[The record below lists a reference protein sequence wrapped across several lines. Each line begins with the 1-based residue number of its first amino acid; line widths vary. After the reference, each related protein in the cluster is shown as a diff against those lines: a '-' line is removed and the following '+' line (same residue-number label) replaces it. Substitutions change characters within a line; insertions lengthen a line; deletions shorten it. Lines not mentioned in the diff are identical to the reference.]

1 VDTSRYTV
9 DSVIL
14 TLHDSNVFNFTI
26 TQDLLGPVYGPEF
39 LNTSYMDG
47 ILPGLI
53 AHYGK
58 NQPMS
63 INFATKQAPSS
74 FFQVGKM
81 GLTLT
86 ADLQVYVNSDL
97 AATIEVISAE
107 GSLSATLNNFL
118 LVIKLLTFYINDAQ
132 VVNSEIGP
140 INVQAMRNF
149 VNFFAYLALPVIN
162 GFLAPGFHLPQEY
175 FGIVRIREATFDAMD
190 GYCQVGIVP
199 EFI

>member
-1 VDTSRYTV
+1 
-9 DSVIL
+9 
-14 TLHDSNVFNFTI
+14 
-26 TQDLLGPVYGPEF
+26 
-39 LNTSYMDG
+39 
-47 ILPGLI
+47 
-53 AHYGK
+53 
-58 NQPMS
+58 
-63 INFATKQAPSS
+63 
-74 FFQVGKM
+74 M

-86 ADLQVYVNSDL
+86 ADLQIYVNTDL

-107 GSLSATLNNFL
+107 GSLSATLTDFL
-118 LVIKLLTFYINDAQ
+118 LVIKMLTFYINDAQ
-132 VVNSEIGP
+132 VLKSEIGP